1 MEGGRVLTIH
11 SFSQYLTKLIVT
23 FLFREAQ
30 EDSDEDEE
38 DGGSAEENKEEEVKE
53 SPKQPE
59 ETEFQRRQKELI
71 QKQMQAQN
79 EMITQK
85 KEEAKAAT
93 EAAVIADT
101 GDKVNVL
108 DIKVEDN
115 FDIDDI

>member
-1 MEGGRVLTIH
+1 
-11 SFSQYLTKLIVT
+11 
-23 FLFREAQ
+23 
-30 EDSDEDEE
+30 
-38 DGGSAEENKEEEVKE
+38 
-53 SPKQPE
+53 
-59 ETEFQRRQKELI
+59 
-71 QKQMQAQN
+71 MQAQN

>member
-1 MEGGRVLTIH
+1 MC
-11 SFSQYLTKLIVT
+11 Y
-23 FLFREAQ
+23 REAQ
-30 EDSDEDEE
+30 EDSDEDSDEA
-38 DGGSAEENKEEEVKE
+38 GGSAEETKEETVKE
-53 SPKQPE
+53 TPKQNE

-85 KEEAKAAT
+85 KEEAKLAT

>member
-1 MEGGRVLTIH
+1 
-11 SFSQYLTKLIVT
+11 
-23 FLFREAQ
+23 
-30 EDSDEDEE
+30 
-38 DGGSAEENKEEEVKE
+38 
-53 SPKQPE
+53 
-59 ETEFQRRQKELI
+59 
-71 QKQMQAQN
+71 MQAQN

-93 EAAVIADT
+93 EAAVIADI